1 MAPDDSVANA
11 QYLTFKLDRE
21 VFAIDIARVREV
33 LEFQSMTHVPGTPGF
48 LRGVINLRGNVVPVI
63 DMRLKLGLGMTEK
76 SVDTCVVI
84 AEVTIDGEGTVLGA
98 LVDSVEEVIDLD
110 ASHLAP
116 PPAMGERTSSNV
128 IQGMGRRGDRF
139 FMILD
144 LDSTFTGEDLRAS
157 AAAAC

>member
-1 MAPDDSVANA
+1 MDPGDSVANA

-21 VFAIDIARVREV
+21 VFAIDIAKVREV

-84 AEVTIDGEGTVLGA
+84 AEVSIDGESIVLGA

-110 ASHLAP
+110 GSRLAP
-116 PPAMGERTSSNV
+116 PPAMGDRTSCKV
-128 IQGMGRRGDRF
+128 IQGMGKRGEQF
-139 FMILD
+139 IMILD
-144 LDSTFTGEDLRAS
+144 LDSAFTGDDLRAS